1 MTVATAA
8 IGINTVDHA
17 GGTSVRV
24 ALVLLCL
31 FLAPVSL
38 LPQAEP
44 TRVAPRREPTMR
56 PEIVGQ
62 HGIVAGGR
70 HYSVHAGTRILEQGG
85 NAVDAGVATVFAASV
100 VEISHFGFGG
110 EVPTMIYDAKT
121 RQVHVINGQG
131 PAPKAATPAT
141 FKAKGKVD
149 ANGPLGATLPAVMDA
164 MAIAL
169 ENFGTMRLEQVMAP
183 AIELAD
189 GFPMYAFLRDFLVSN
204 KASTTAYKWGHLYY
218 PNDRVPDVGEIFRS
232 PNLARTMRTIV
243 AAEHAAFEKS
253 HDRRA
258 AIRAGRDAFYTGD
271 IARRIADADR
281 AEGGLFT
288 YDDLATFHGS
298 IEKPA
303 TTTFHGYEIDK
314 AGPWNQGPVLLETL
328 NILEGTDLK
337 AMGPNSADYIHTVHE
352 AIKLGY
358 EDRNAYLGDPAFA
371 SVPLK
376 GLLSKPYAAQRRVL
390 IGARA
395 SLEHRQGN
403 PYAFDPDVKPPSV
416 RYTPHSQGVRG
427 ANTSGDTTC
436 VDVVDKD
443 GNLFSATP
451 SSGWLLGGA
460 FIAGDTGV
468 PLSNR
473 MQVFDLDP
481 ASPNVLVGGKRPR
494 TTLTPT
500 IVLKDGKPFLAI
512 STPGGD
518 SQDQQILNVLLN
530 IMVFDM
536 DIQAAIEAP
545 RINSD
550 HPHSSF
556 DSHESVLGQL
566 EIESRVP
573 AKVLADLRA
582 RGHVLRVVG
591 PYSMSTGVVAV
602 GVNPNTGTL
611 RGGADPR
618 RERYAFGW

>member
-1 MTVATAA
+1 MPPMARIAVIAF
-8 IGINTVDHA
+8 IC
-17 GGTSVRV
+17 
-24 ALVLLCL
+24 LL
-31 FLAPVSL
+31 FPIAVS
-38 LPQAEP
+38 PQVEP
-44 TRVAPRREPTMR
+44 TRAAPRRAPTMR

-62 HGIVAGGR
+62 TGIVAGGR

-85 NAVDAGVATVFAASV
+85 NAIDAGVATVFAASV

-110 EVPTMIYDAKT
+110 EVPTIIYDAKT
-121 RQVHVINGQG
+121 KKVVVINGQG
-131 PAPKAATPAT
+131 SAPKAATPAV
-141 FKAKGKVD
+141 FKEKGKVD
-149 ANGPLGATLPAVMDA
+149 SNGPLGATLPAVMDA

-169 ENFGTMRLEQVMAP
+169 ENYGTMRLEQVMAP

-204 KASTTAYKWGHLYY
+204 RQRTEAYKWGHLYY
-218 PNDRVPDVGEIFRS
+218 ADGRVPEVGEMFRQ
-232 PNLARTMRTIV
+232 PNLAKTLRTIV
-243 AAEHAAFEKS
+243 AAEHETFERT
-253 HDRRA
+253 HDRGA
-258 AIRAGRDAFYTGD
+258 SIRAGRDAFYKGD
-271 IARRIADADR
+271 IAHRIADANR
-281 AEGGLFT
+281 AEGGVFT

-298 IEKPA
+298 VEAPA
-303 TTTFHGYEIDK
+303 TTTFHGFEIDK

-328 NILEGTDLK
+328 NILEGVDLK
-337 AMGPNSADYIHTVHE
+337 AMGLGSADYIHTVHE
-352 AIKLGY
+352 AIKLAY
-358 EDRNAYLGDPAFA
+358 DDRNAYLGDPAFA
-371 SVPLK
+371 SVPLR
-376 GLLSKPYAAQRRVL
+376 GLLSKQYAAERRKQ
-390 IGARA
+390 IGPKAF
-395 SLEHRQGN
+395 LEHRPGD
-403 PYAFDPDVKPPSV
+403 PFVFDPDVKPPAA
-416 RYTPHSQGVRG
+416 RYYPHSQGPKG
-427 ANTSGDTTC
+427 SNTSGDTTC
-436 VDVVDKD
+436 VDAVDGD

-481 ASPNVLVGGKRPR
+481 VSPNVLVGGKRPR

-500 IVLKDGKPFLAI
+500 IVLRDGKPFLAI

-530 IMVFDM
+530 LLVFDM
-536 DIQAAIEAP
+536 DLQAAIEAP

-556 DSHESVLGQL
+556 DNHESVAGQL

-573 AKVLADLRA
+573 AKILDDLRA

-591 PYSMSTGVVAV
+591 PYGMSTGIVAV
-602 GVNPNTGTL
+602 GVNPKTGTL

-618 RERYAFGW
+618 RERYIFGW